1 MREYAPRHSLFPVRL
16 IDFLMPSLT
25 LSQSTPVWCD
35 FEPPMDLF
43 DEGDA
48 YTVVV
53 EIPGVSPSSINVV
66 QSGTALIITGLR
78 ALHLEPG
85 PQPHVEGDY
94 GRFHRLIE
102 LPSAVQPAGRDVS
115 YSRGLLTIHLPKC
128 PLLASV

>member
-1 MREYAPRHSLFPVRL
+1 
-16 IDFLMPSLT
+16 MPPLT
-25 LSQSTPVWCD
+25 LTRSTPVWCD
-35 FEPPMDLF
+35 FEPPVDLF
-43 DEGDA
+43 DDGDA

-66 QSGTALIITGLR
+66 QSGTSLIITGLR

-102 LPSAVQPAGRDVS
+102 LSSAVQPAGRDVS

-128 PLLASV
+128 PLLASA